1 MKKFKIEDKT
11 WELPT
16 NFEEMTLAAFLR
28 ISDVQEKNSETIFKE
43 LYIIKLLEALVG
55 AQPGDLD
62 DITLEELGD
71 LTIELDYLNTNPRP
85 SQVTEI
91 KIEDKIYIFPQNF
104 NKISAGEYISIKTL
118 TDGKSVAETILNLL
132 AVILRPGIKYI
143 DAETGAEKWKQIKF
157 DAENLDYR
165 KKLFLNLPVLDVLW
179 SVNFFLTNG
188 NLELENFTKD
198 SIQEELQQKV

>member
-143 DAETGAEKWKQIKF
+143 DAETGAEKLKQIKF